1 MGGACKSPT
10 PQDLQPEKD
19 CAWEKEEATT
29 LGTIR
34 NDGSWRPQ
42 INSVT
47 YEDLSINCSWPFFD
61 LCLEDLVIL
70 PLPNDYMS
78 KIRESQIIWDSE
90 N

>member
-1 MGGACKSPT
+1 MTTNRFLRREKHLLGLSRLVGGACKSPT

-29 LGTIR
+29 LGTTR

-47 YEDLSINCSWPFFD
+47 YEDLSINCS
-61 LCLEDLVIL
+61 
-70 PLPNDYMS
+70 
-78 KIRESQIIWDSE
+78 
-90 N
+90 